1 MHMIRTALLCL
12 ACACLQACSFMQQ
25 EPPKPQQGMAHV
37 TTVTS
42 TVTEIDYVTRRVT
55 LTDKDGQP
63 LTVTVGNDVRN
74 LDQVRVGD
82 EVVAE
87 YVDAVAVLVEK
98 PAHGAGITA
107 SYSMDRA
114 EPGEKPSAIAV
125 TTQEI
130 RATVMSID
138 YDNRRVTVKGPQ
150 GNVKT
155 LGVDSSVS
163 NFRHV
168 KVGDEVVVRHT
179 HALAIAVRKP

>member
-1 MHMIRTALLCL
+1 M
-12 ACACLQACSFMQQ
+12 
-25 EPPKPQQGMAHV
+25 

-42 TVTEIDYVTRRVT
+42 TVTEIDYVTRQVT
-55 LTDKDGQP
+55 LKDKDGQS
-63 LTVTVGNDVRN
+63 LTVTAGNEVRN

-87 YVDAVAVLVEK
+87 YVDAIAVFVEK
-98 PAHGAGITA
+98 PEHGAGISQ

-130 RATVMSID
+130 RATVIGID
-138 YDNRRVTVKGPQ
+138 YDDRRITVKGPR

-168 KVGDEVVVRHT
+168 NVGDEVVVRHT